1 MNATAP
7 GKREGKMNANRRTND
22 TLLATIAVALALAG
36 CSASPGKPKY
46 ADDPRTDTMTMA
58 EMRMDEAGGPSPAAK
73 PAGLANPQAAPS
85 APDPNALTDAGAN
98 TPLGKNWTFTQVDGF
113 DGELPGPPR
122 NATMILSRENGRMAG
137 TTSCNPMTSAFE
149 ISIAQGTLSF
159 RRIDNG
165 SALCGE
171 PNADIEDAV
180 VDALAATDSFL
191 LDGKTLTLR
200 SKGRTVAVLTTP

>member
-1 MNATAP
+1 
-7 GKREGKMNANRRTND
+7 MNANRRTISR
-22 TLLATIAVALALAG
+22 LLTTIVVSLAAAA
-36 CSASPGKPKY
+36 CSAGADKPKY

-58 EMRMDEAGGPSPAAK
+58 EMRMNEAGGPAPAAK
-73 PAGLANPQAAPS
+73 PAGLANPQAAPAAPNGKAPT

-122 NATMILSRENGRMAG
+122 NATMILSRGNGRMAG

-149 ISIAQGTLSF
+149 ISIPEGTLKF

-180 VDALAATDSFL
+180 VDALAATDSFV

-200 SKGRTVAVLTTP
+200 SKGSTVAVLTTP